1 MRYIGLDIATT
12 TGWASFEDEKLLER
26 GSIQLIQGMDLPQKL
41 HYFHLELKR
50 VLERANPDWCFVED
64 VFLGISGA
72 KTLAYLARLNGV
84 AINASFEVLQQNVK
98 LYEPNYWKA
107 NSFKGLSGQAK
118 KWQIQLAAVRHFN
131 LPITGNFEDIDRDIR
146 EQDQRIKIYKI
157 KVDIERESLNK
168 MKVSLVRK
176 RNPLSDE
183 EKKNIKMNI
192 KISEEEIKSLKFALK
207 RCETSFD
214 KMMSKTSLDIS
225 AQTGMTDNICD
236 ACGIALC
243 GYKEINENN

>member
-26 GSIQLIQGMDLPQKL
+26 GTIQLISGMDLPQKL

-50 VLERANPDWCFVED
+50 VLERVEPDWCFVED

-107 NSFKGLSGQAK
+107 NSFEGLSGQAK
-118 KWQIQLAAVRHFN
+118 KWQIQLAAVKHFN
-131 LPITGNFEDIDRDIR
+131 LPITGNFEDIDREIR
-146 EQDQRIKIYKI
+146 DQDNRIKVYKL
-157 KVDIERESLNK
+157 KVQAERESLNK
-168 MKVSLVRK
+168 MKASLVRK
-176 RNPLSDE
+176 RNPCTDE
-183 EKKNIKMNI
+183 ELKNTKLNI
-192 KISEEEIKSLKFALK
+192 KISEEEIKELKTALTQ
-207 RCETSFD
+207 CEKDFD
-214 KMMSKTSLDIS
+214 IMMSKTSLDIA
-225 AQTGMTDNICD
+225 AQTGMSDNVCD

-243 GYKEINENN
+243 GYKELNDNN